1 MNRRRIMADDVG
13 MRTLVGIDRDRLYGA
28 ALVLLGRLGF
38 AENHVTLAHIGPA
51 VGAQLSP
58 VPLVYAYYDA
68 GELAAVAKRVGTD
81 LLQEATD
88 VACAS
93 GIDSVESVY
102 EIGSSSVQL
111 MRLADERRVDLV
123 AIGSGQHGAVESFFL
138 GSVGRALAI
147 GAHQSFLISRREGNS
162 TGPLKAVFATDH
174 SEYANRCF
182 SRLIDMNP
190 EGLKHV
196 TIVTATE
203 SNLLATDDHPE
214 LSLTEVEETMTLH
227 GEEMVERL
235 QATGRTAEFRLIEG
249 FPAEAIA
256 KAMTDTDADLL
267 ILGAR
272 GHGLIERVFI
282 GSLALHAV
290 VAEPYSVLVIRI
302 PEVA

>member
-1 MNRRRIMADDVG
+1 
-13 MRTLVGIDRDRLYGA
+13 MRTLVGIDRDRLYGS

-38 AENHVTLAHIGPA
+38 AENQVTLAHIGPA
-51 VGAQLSP
+51 VAAQLNP
-58 VPLVYAYYDA
+58 APLVYAYYDTA
-68 GELAAVAKRVGTD
+68 ELAATNQRVGTQ
-81 LLQEATD
+81 LLTEATD
-88 VACAS
+88 VAAAS
-93 GIDSVESVY
+93 GLGGVETIF
-102 EIGSSSVQL
+102 ETGSSSVLL
-111 MRLADERRVDLV
+111 MRLADERRADLV

-147 GAHQSFLISRREGNS
+147 GAHQSFLIARREANA

-182 SRLIDMNP
+182 ARLIDMNP

-203 SNLLATDDHPE
+203 SNLLASEDHPE
-214 LSLTEVEETMTLH
+214 LSLTEVEETMNRH
-227 GEEMVERL
+227 GQEMVGRL
-235 QATGRTAEFRLIEG
+235 EATGRTADFRLIEG
-249 FPAEAIA
+249 FPAEALA

-282 GSLALHAV
+282 GSLALHTV
-290 VAEPYSVLVIRI
+290 VAEPYSVLVLRI
-302 PEVA
+302 PEA